1 MAVTNEGHTSEE
13 HKPGAGR
20 TGSPENISETASSEL
35 HKTLTVPKGVGVATG
50 MIIGSGLLVLPGLA
64 YDQVGPSA
72 VYAWLSAAVV
82 VLPLLVVFA
91 RLGARYPTAGGVQGF
106 AQAAFGAP
114 GSTAA
119 SVILIGACAFGG
131 AAMAISGGNYVAALL
146 GNAGAG
152 GWVALAYLVIIGLL
166 QAAGS
171 RLAGGIQSAVTIG
184 LLLLLALVAFA
195 PAMVDSGSLHG
206 ELAPPAEWLT
216 ALPAVGLVF
225 FAYTGWELVASTAE
239 EYRNPKRDFPLVIGI
254 TFVIVVALYLGISLA
269 VQLVVA
275 PDDPLL
281 SEAPV
286 VAVLEQV
293 LGDASGRIAAA
304 LGAAIIF
311 ATLMGGTW
319 ATSRIVF
326 ATARDGLLP
335 NTLAKVDARSGA
347 PRPAVL
353 LSVLMFGGVVLA
365 NALDLISLTMVFQLS
380 TVNFVIGYAI
390 SVLSY
395 AKLYTRPAQRLL
407 ALVAGAP
414 VLVMLA
420 GFGWVLLYPAAL
432 LAFAVLVHTTRRR
445 RAEAETSI

>member
-1 MAVTNEGHTSEE
+1 MAVTNEGPKSEE
-13 HKPGAGR
+13 RQEG
-20 TGSPENISETASSEL
+20 SEL
-35 HKTLTVPKGVGVATG
+35 HKTLTVPRGVGVATG

-64 YDQVGPSA
+64 YAQVGSSA
-72 VYAWLSAAVV
+72 VYAWLAAAVV
-82 VLPLLVVFA
+82 VLPLLIVFA

-119 SVILIGACAFGG
+119 AVILIGACAFGG
-131 AAMAISGGNYVAALL
+131 AVMAISGGNYVAALL
-146 GNAGAG
+146 GNSGAG
-152 GWVALAYLVIIGLL
+152 GWVALGYLVVIGLL

-206 ELAPPAEWLT
+206 ELAPPTQWMAS
-216 ALPAVGLVF
+216 LPAVGLVF
-225 FAYTGWELVASTAE
+225 FAYTGWELVSSTAE
-239 EYRNPKRDFPLVIGI
+239 EYRNPRRDFPLVIGI

-286 VAVLEQV
+286 VAVLQQV
-293 LGDASGRIAAA
+293 LGDASGRVAAA

-335 NTLAKVDARSGA
+335 ATLAKVDARSGA

-353 LSVLMFGGVVLA
+353 LSVLMFGGVVLVH
-365 NALDLISLTMVFQLS
+365 ALGLISLTRVVELS
-380 TVNFVIGYAI
+380 TVNFVMGYAI

-395 AKLYTRPAQRLL
+395 AKLYTRPGQRLL
-407 ALVAGAP
+407 ALVAGLP
-414 VLVMLA
+414 VLAMLV
-420 GFGWVLLYPAAL
+420 GFGWVLLYPAGL
-432 LAFAVLVHTTRRR
+432 LVFAFVVHRTKRRSAAQEAAV
-445 RAEAETSI
+445 

>member
-1 MAVTNEGHTSEE
+1 MAVTNGTQNSTEQ
-13 HKPGAGR
+13 K
-20 TGSPENISETASSEL
+20 ASSEL
-35 HKTLTVPKGVGVATG
+35 HKTLTVPRGVGVATG

-64 YDQVGPSA
+64 YAQVGSSA
-72 VYAWLSAAVV
+72 VYSWLSAAIV

-106 AQAAFGAP
+106 AQAAFGAS
-114 GSTAA
+114 GSTVA

-131 AAMAISGGNYVAALL
+131 AAMAISGGNYVAAIL
-146 GNAGAG
+146 GNSAVG
-152 GWVALAYLVIIGLL
+152 GWVALGYLVVIGLL
-166 QAAGS
+166 QAVGS
-171 RLAGGIQSAVTIG
+171 RLAGGIQSAVTVG

-195 PAMVDSGSLHG
+195 PAMAPSGELHG
-206 ELAPPAEWLT
+206 ELAAPTEWLA

-225 FAYTGWELVASTAE
+225 FAFTGWELVSSTAE
-239 EYRNPKRDFPLVIGI
+239 EYRNPRRDFPLVIGI

-293 LGDASGRIAAA
+293 LGSASGRVAAA

-326 ATARDGLLP
+326 ATAREGLLP
-335 NTLAKVDARSGA
+335 TTLARVDARSGA

-353 LSVLMFGGVVLA
+353 LSVLMFGAVVIA
-365 NALDLISLTMVFQLS
+365 HSFDLISLTMVFQLS

-395 AKLYTRPAQRLL
+395 AKLYARPAQRLL
-407 ALVAGAP
+407 ALVAGLP
-414 VLVMLA
+414 VLAMLA

-432 LAFAVLVHTTRRR
+432 LAFAALVHTAKRRR
-445 RAEAETSI
+445 SAANV